1 MLTPSTRKFWTTARM
16 AKKISS
22 ARKIVSTV
30 SRRPRQSAERTEVRS
45 AGSSFVMMP
54 SEGEVATARSDDE
67 DGGELVPWGFDRLFA
82 SYGPQGWWPA
92 QTRLAGPAGAL
103 VTQGAGRGGG

>member
-1 MLTPSTRKFWTTARM
+1 MLPPPTRKFWTTARM
-16 AKKISS
+16 AKKISR

-54 SEGEVATARSDDE
+54 SEGEGAPARSDDE
-67 DGGELVPWGFDRLFA
+67 DGGELVPWVFDRLFA
-82 SYGPQGWWPA
+82 RYGPQGWWPA
-92 QTRLAGPAGAL
+92 QTRLGVVVGAVL
-103 VTQGAGRGGG
+103 PQATRSG